1 MRRRFNQIPS
11 SAIDDR
17 LSGDDNDARLWVTKP
32 EVKSQSLQVLKVM
45 SKKIR
50 CLLTENPVTSMTNRC
65 KSGHYILDGL

>member
-11 SAIDDR
+11 AAIDDR
-17 LSGDDNDARLWVTKP
+17 LSGDDNDTRLWVTKP
-32 EVKSQSLQVLKVM
+32 EVTSQSLQVLKVM

-65 KSGHYILDGL
+65 KSGHYIIDGV